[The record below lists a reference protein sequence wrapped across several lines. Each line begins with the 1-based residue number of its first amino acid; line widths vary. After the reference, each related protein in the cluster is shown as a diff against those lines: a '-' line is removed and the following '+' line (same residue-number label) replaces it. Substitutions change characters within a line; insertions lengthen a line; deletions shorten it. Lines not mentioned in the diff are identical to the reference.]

1 MKGMFC
7 SVNPIMNLPL
17 FAFSM
22 WKHFVTFNELEHW
35 MEEDLDF
42 TYAYCWACSCNTD
55 KKNESVA

>member
-1 MKGMFC
+1 
-7 SVNPIMNLPL
+7 MNLPL

>member
-1 MKGMFC
+1 
-7 SVNPIMNLPL
+7 MNLPL

-55 KKNESVA
+55 KKMKVWLKESEHHRIV